1 MGSMDDLEV
10 RLSRVRAERTRLQ
23 QARMQA
29 EARRDLAQQSRDHA
43 LQALKAL
50 GYPTME
56 DAVARVAV
64 LTSQISDKVERA
76 EQALERIPL

>member
-1 MGSMDDLEV
+1 MVSMDDLEA
-10 RLSRVRAERTRLQ
+10 RLSRVRAEGVRLQ
-23 QARMQA
+23 QARAQA
-29 EARRDLAQQSRDHA
+29 EARRDLAQQSRDNA
-43 LQALKAL
+43 LLALKTL

-56 DAVARVAV
+56 DAMARVAV